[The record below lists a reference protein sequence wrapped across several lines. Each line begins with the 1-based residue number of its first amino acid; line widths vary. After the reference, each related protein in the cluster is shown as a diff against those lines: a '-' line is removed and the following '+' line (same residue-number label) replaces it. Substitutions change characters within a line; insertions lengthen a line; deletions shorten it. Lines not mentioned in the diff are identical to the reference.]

1 MAMPREKEFEQY
13 ILEGMA
19 RALWVHA
26 YMIWATEVEPAPVM
40 GSSWAEMAPDTPSTR
55 RASHQAADALASLIG
70 EANRLR
76 RDPMATLFAKISS
89 RWDAN
94 VAYAFGDEIAHLCMG
109 TLDWDD
115 SSFLLPR
122 NRPPGK
128 HPSTTWN
135 PVIPHFT
142 VELDDDGRDLTWE
155 GDLSGPDLGQ
165 GQLNPPLRPAKRRA
179 GDDDDDDD
187 DEGSEADLDRLA
199 EAGRVIH
206 PGTTKLTP
214 AIAAKLIAY
223 RKEMQPLLSPEA
235 QARLDARMDFTFRTG
250 VLDTQTERSLE
261 NIMETDVENPAPR
274 RNPSGLEVLV
284 IEDDKQLQKAYP
296 RMLRKMYPTAEVFVV
311 DNYVAAV
318 GYLESHPIKLV
329 ISDVDIVGQK
339 TGIDVFAWV
348 KANQPHLVD
357 KYVFVTGGNP
367 QVEQL
372 HYRYAEKPATQ
383 DEIKDAIRRPA
394 PGARTTT
401 AREAARPTRPPAATV
416 MLAPTPALTAD
427 EVGQLVNEVLPSIRA
442 QASPSGGGRTMGRF
456 GMDKVFISAIWRKL
470 AQDPRLRGMTLPQFK
485 RRLVEANRARVLDLA
500 RADLVGA
507 MDPSEVQTSEIE
519 DMGSTFHFVIDR
531 HAVGF

>member
-1 MAMPREKEFEQY
+1 MAMPREKEFEQH
-13 ILEGMA
+13 ILDGMA

-40 GSSWAEMAPDTPSTR
+40 GSSWEEMAPDSPSTR
-55 RASHQAADALASLIG
+55 KASHQAADALASLIG
-70 EANRLR
+70 TANDLGHY
-76 RDPMATLFAKISS
+76 PMAMLFAKVSS

-109 TLDWDD
+109 TLDWDN
-115 SSFLLPR
+115 SSFLQPR
-122 NRPPGK
+122 ERRGGS

-135 PVIPHFT
+135 PVIPHFA
-142 VELDDDGRDLTWE
+142 VNLDDDGRDLTWD
-155 GDLSGPDLGQ
+155 GALSEPEHGQ
-165 GQLNPPLRPAKRRA
+165 GQLNPCH
-179 GDDDDDDD
+179 
-187 DEGSEADLDRLA
+187 
-199 EAGRVIH
+199 V
-206 PGTTKLTP
+206 
-214 AIAAKLIAY
+214 
-223 RKEMQPLLSPEA
+223 
-235 QARLDARMDFTFRTG
+235 
-250 VLDTQTERSLE
+250 
-261 NIMETDVENPAPR
+261 
-274 RNPSGLEVLV
+274 NPSGLEVLV

-348 KANQPHLVD
+348 KAHRPHLVD

-383 DEIKDAIRRPA
+383 DELKDAIRRPA

-401 AREAARPTRPPAATV
+401 ARQAGPARPPAATV

-442 QASPSGGGRTMGRF
+442 QDSPSGGGRTMGRF
-456 GMDKVFISAIWRKL
+456 GMDKVFISAIWRTL